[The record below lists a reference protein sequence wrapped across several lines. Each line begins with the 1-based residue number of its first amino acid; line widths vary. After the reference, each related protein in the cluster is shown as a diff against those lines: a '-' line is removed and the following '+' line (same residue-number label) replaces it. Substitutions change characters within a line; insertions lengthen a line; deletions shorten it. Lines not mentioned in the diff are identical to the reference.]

1 MSLLLRLIKSRPT
14 AVAKSISNF
23 VQKVMNYFWQQFRL
37 PNMLLPC
44 ADTKPNS
51 AIVIGQC
58 LVKTYNV
65 TVSQTMLSVN
75 RAQLSIRKK
84 RNQFESV
91 RSKPIKVVA
100 KLLSSENLSRRK
112 VLLLSITKI

>member
-1 MSLLLRLIKSRPT
+1 MFLL
-14 AVAKSISNF
+14 
-23 VQKVMNYFWQQFRL
+23 
-37 PNMLLPC
+37 C

-58 LVKTYNV
+58 SVKTYNV
-65 TVSQTMLSVN
+65 TVSQTMLSLN

-100 KLLSSENLSRRK
+100 KLLSCENLSRKK
-112 VLLLSITKI
+112 VLLLSSAKV